1 MSKIYSIEELTDSV
15 ELLEKKPP
23 RFITFFLLFL
33 LLILLIFLL
42 WAFTGNFDVASKGT
56 AFVQGQSGVGIV
68 KSQVAGTIQEF
79 KVKPGDKVEKGDV
92 LLQIYNSDLKTQIS
106 QTNETIK
113 KLEIQVDDLTLLRDN
128 VETLNDNFPA
138 NVNQKIQDE
147 YQSFISGYESIKKEK
162 EYEITNVE
170 NSKQSSTEDE
180 VLQNLITEKSNLQQE
195 LTYLKNKLTA
205 GTDTDQINL
214 IQLKVNDL
222 TQRIQKRKQTVK
234 LNQDKT
240 DRSLNNL
247 KEIKAQSLEKYQLD
261 TINSINQRIESL
273 EQEIFNKNQD
283 AKALSV
289 QNKATLI
296 KSEKEGIVQYISPF
310 EVGDFVEPQQELLS
324 VIPTTKDKKVKI
336 LLPAKEMTNLK
347 TGYKVNY
354 SFNLEKSDKQS
365 GKLIYIPENP
375 VFDEQTNEYIYE
387 LEGTINTTEPLYVGS
402 TGKVSIVNRKEPIWK
417 YLLEKLN

>member
-1 MSKIYSIEELTDSV
+1 M
-15 ELLEKKPP
+15 
-23 RFITFFLLFL
+23 
-33 LLILLIFLL
+33 
-42 WAFTGNFDVASKGT
+42 
-56 AFVQGQSGVGIV
+56 
-68 KSQVAGTIQEF
+68 AGTIQEF

-162 EYEITNVE
+162 EYEITSVE

>member
-42 WAFTGNFDVASKGT
+42 WAFTGNLDVASKGT

-113 KLEIQVDDLTLLRDN
+113 KLEIQVDDLTLLKDN

-195 LTYLKNKLTA
+195 LTYLKNKFTA

-240 DRSLNNL
+240 DRSLDNL
-247 KEIKAQSLEKYQLD
+247 KR
-261 TINSINQRIESL
+261 N
-273 EQEIFNKNQD
+273 
-283 AKALSV
+283 
-289 QNKATLI
+289 
-296 KSEKEGIVQYISPF
+296 
-310 EVGDFVEPQQELLS
+310 
-324 VIPTTKDKKVKI
+324 
-336 LLPAKEMTNLK
+336 
-347 TGYKVNY
+347 
-354 SFNLEKSDKQS
+354 
-365 GKLIYIPENP
+365 
-375 VFDEQTNEYIYE
+375 
-387 LEGTINTTEPLYVGS
+387 
-402 TGKVSIVNRKEPIWK
+402 
-417 YLLEKLN
+417 

>member
-42 WAFTGNFDVASKGT
+42 WAFTGNLDVASKGT

-113 KLEIQVDDLTLLRDN
+113 KLEIQVDDLTLLKDN

-195 LTYLKNKLTA
+195 LTYLKNKFTA

-240 DRSLNNL
+240 DRSLDNL

>member
-162 EYEITNVE
+162 EYEITSVE

-365 GKLIYIPENP
+365 GKLIYIPEILCLMSKLMN
-375 VFDEQTNEYIYE
+375 IYM
-387 LEGTINTTEPLYVGS
+387 N
-402 TGKVSIVNRKEPIWK
+402 
-417 YLLEKLN
+417 

>member
-162 EYEITNVE
+162 EYEITSVE

>member
-162 EYEITNVE
+162 EYEITSVE

-240 DRSLNNL
+240 DRSLDNL